1 MKIRAKSCLVLKCP
15 SKFLLTCSTHAVDF
29 VTQHKDG
36 DDHQI
41 QLVLS
46 ALKSCK
52 KCQGVTLC
60 LIITVSFLLRRI
72 LRIGSWEI
80 SLSVEEQLLSHAFMF
95 VRFEGS
101 TRRPPFLGA
110 RSAKP
115 LWRLFT
121 DYCLAKGERRR
132 QPAKRERIETASYK
146 RHTRILPLRC
156 RTNGWCTAEGG
167 MYI

>member
-80 SLSVEEQLLSHAFMF
+80 CPTSSCFLMLSCLSVLRGQ
-95 VRFEGS
+95 
-101 TRRPPFLGA
+101 LGA
-110 RSAKP
+110 LPSLVPDRQSRFDGY
-115 LWRLFT
+115 LQIIVWR
-121 DYCLAKGERRR
+121 KGSGSSK
-132 QPAKRERIETASYK
+132 KRKNR
-146 RHTRILPLRC
+146 
-156 RTNGWCTAEGG
+156 NGLV
-167 MYI
+167 